1 VTDHHESRLDFVAFR
16 APYGFATRHPQ
27 GGFAMDQFV
36 ERQNIARYVDQ
47 LKTEKDPI
55 KRAMLERLLAE
66 ENAKQVSHGNVG
78 K

>member
-1 VTDHHESRLDFVAFR
+1 
-16 APYGFATRHPQ
+16 
-27 GGFAMDQFV
+27 MDQFV